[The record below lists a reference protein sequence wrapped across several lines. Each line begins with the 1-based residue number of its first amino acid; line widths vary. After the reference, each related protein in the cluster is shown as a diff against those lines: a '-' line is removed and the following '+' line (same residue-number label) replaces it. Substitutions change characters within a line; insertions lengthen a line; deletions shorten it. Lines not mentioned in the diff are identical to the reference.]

1 MRPEGPYLDRQ
12 EAGTGKRPYAI
23 ALADR
28 RLMALAGLWETW
40 PPPAG
45 ERVRSFAIIPTTPN
59 EMCAAIHNRMPV
71 ILKPEWPAWPGEE
84 PADIAPPQDLLGPHP
99 AEMMMC
105 WPVSQRLGMSKIT
118 TQAWS
123 SRLLWVKNQSW

>member
-40 PPPAG
+40 RPPAG

-84 PADIAPPQDLLGPHP
+84 PADVAPPQDP
-99 AEMMMC
+99 ARA
-105 WPVSQRLGMSKIT
+105 VSGRGDDVLAGESAGWECQK
-118 TQAWS
+118 
-123 SRLLWVKNQSW
+123 